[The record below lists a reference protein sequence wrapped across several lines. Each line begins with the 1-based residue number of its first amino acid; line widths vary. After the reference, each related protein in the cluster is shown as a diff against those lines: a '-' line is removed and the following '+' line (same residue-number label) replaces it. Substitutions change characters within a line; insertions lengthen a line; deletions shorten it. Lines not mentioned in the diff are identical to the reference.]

1 MKIANIRTKNFR
13 CLYDTDIP
21 FENLTALVGRNGTG
35 KSSVLKAI
43 DVFFDVNYS
52 GSIEDYCDK
61 STDNPIE
68 IIITFK
74 DFTSKEA
81 ELFGRYINNEQLTII
96 KRIDWIEGCAN
107 PRYYTIYKQIP
118 EFKRIRE
125 IESKREILIAVRTLI
140 ESQRFEGLGGTFRSA
155 EQALD
160 ILSQYEEE
168 HPELTEP
175 IESRFQFRG
184 AINVGGGSLDNFT
197 RFVFLPAVKEATEE
211 FEGKAS
217 PIGQFIDAIVTTKI
231 QKRDDL
237 IKFGEQINQ
246 EVRDKYSPENLG
258 ELDELSS
265 EISNLLCVYAP
276 NSALKI
282 GWGEPQPVQVGPPPI
297 LYSLVED
304 EFEGDISN
312 KGHGLQ
318 RALILTLLEYL
329 ARIPPTVEEG
339 ESARVD
345 LILALEE
352 PEIYLHPSRC
362 RYLANILLKLSKN
375 EEKENHQSRVQIIYS
390 THSPHFVGLDR
401 FDSIRILRKV
411 QNENTES
418 MVTTESHY
426 TLDEAA
432 DRYANICEQKR
443 DKITRESF
451 RVQTIPVMKP
461 LTNEGFFADMIVL
474 VEGPSDIGVLWKIQ
488 EIMGKDWN
496 KKAIALIPAGG
507 KSQLLKAA
515 VVFQGL
521 GIPVY
526 LIFDLDI
533 DDPTTKRVLRF
544 LGQPS
549 EYPKE
554 FIHETWACH
563 EFNLEETLKKC
574 LGEDNYNKLWAKV
587 GKDFECN
594 PKRIRKNEE
603 AIGKFTEI
611 AYEVGIRLDYFECM
625 VEAISNYYNKEI
637 G

>member
-1 MKIANIRTKNFR
+1 MKIANIRTRNFR
-13 CLYDTDIP
+13 CLYDVDIP

-43 DVFFDVNYS
+43 DVFFDLNYS

-74 DFTSKEA
+74 DFTPKEA
-81 ELFGRYINNEQLTII
+81 ELFGRYINNEQLTVT
-96 KRIDWIEGCAN
+96 KRIDWIEGRAN

-125 IESKREILIAVRTLI
+125 IESKRDMQTAVRALI
-140 ESQRFEGLGGTFRSA
+140 KSQQFEGLGGTFRSA

-217 PIGQFIDAIVTTKI
+217 PISQFIDAIVTTKI
-231 QKRDDL
+231 KKRDDL
-237 IKFGEQINQ
+237 IKFGERINQ
-246 EVRDKYSPENLG
+246 EIRDKYSPENLG
-258 ELDELSS
+258 ELDELSG

-276 NSALKI
+276 NSALRI
-282 GWGEPQPVQVGPPPI
+282 GWGEPQSVQVGPPPI

-304 EFEGDISN
+304 EFEGNISN

-329 ARIPPTVEEG
+329 ARIPPKVEEG
-339 ESARVD
+339 ENARVD

-362 RYLANILLKLSKN
+362 RYLANILLELSKN
-375 EEKENHQSRVQIIYS
+375 EGKENHQSRIQIIYS

-432 DRYANICEQKR
+432 ERYANICEEKR

-451 RVQTIPVMKP
+451 RVQTVPVMKP
-461 LTNEGFFADMIVL
+461 LTNEGFFGDMIVL

-488 EIMGKDWN
+488 EIMRKDW
-496 KKAIALIPAGG
+496 KKKDIALIPAGG

-521 GIPVY
+521 GIPMY
-526 LIFDLDI
+526 LIFDIDV
-533 DDPTTKRVLRF
+533 DDPTTGRVLRF
-544 LGQPS
+544 LGQPP
-549 EYPKE
+549 EYPTE

-574 LGEDNYNKLWAKV
+574 LGEDNCNKLWVEV

-603 AIGKFTEI
+603 AMGKFIEI
-611 AYEVGIRLDYFECM
+611 AYGVGMKLDYFESI
-625 VEAISNYYNKEI
+625 VEAISNYYNRAI

>member
-1 MKIANIRTKNFR
+1 MKIANIHIENFR
-13 CLYDTDIP
+13 CLYNIDIP

-43 DVFFDVNYS
+43 DAFFDINYLAS
-52 GSIEDYCDK
+52 EEDYCDR

-68 IIITFK
+68 ITITFK
-74 DFTSKEA
+74 DFTPKEA
-81 ELFGRYINNEQLTII
+81 ELFGSYIDNEQL
-96 KRIDWIEGCAN
+96 KVRKKIDWIEGRAIS
-107 PRYYTIYKQIP
+107 RYFATYRQIP
-118 EFKRIRE
+118 DFKRIRE
-125 IESKREILIAVRTLI
+125 IESKRDIQTAIRELID
-140 ESQRFEGLGGTFRSA
+140 SQKFEGLDGTFRSA
-155 EQALD
+155 EQGLE
-160 ILSQYEEE
+160 ILSRYEEE
-168 HPELTEP
+168 HPDLTELV
-175 IESRFQFRG
+175 ESRFQFMG
-184 AINVGGGSLDNFT
+184 ARNVGGGSLDNFT

-217 PIGQFIDAIVTTKI
+217 PISQFIDAIVTTKI
-231 QKRDDL
+231 EKRDDL
-237 IKFGEQINQ
+237 IKFGEHINK
-246 EVRDKYSPENLG
+246 EIREKYSPENLG
-258 ELDELSS
+258 GLDGISN
-265 EISNLLCVYAP
+265 EISDLLKIYAP
-276 NSALKI
+276 NSALRI
-282 GWGEPQPVQVGPPPI
+282 DWGEPQPIQVGPPEI
-297 LYSLVED
+297 FYSLIED
-304 EFEGDISN
+304 EFEGDISK

-329 ARIPPTVEEG
+329 ARIPPKVEEG
-339 ESARVD
+339 EKARVD

-362 RYLANILLKLSKN
+362 RYLANILLELSKN
-375 EEKENHQSRVQIIYS
+375 EGKESHQTRVQILYS

-432 DRYANICEQKR
+432 DLYSDICEQKR

-451 RVQTIPVMKP
+451 RVQSVPVMKP
-461 LTNEGFFADMIVL
+461 LTNEGFFADLIVL
-474 VEGPSDIGVLWKIQ
+474 VEGPSDIGVLWKLQ
-488 EIMGKDWN
+488 EIMKKDWN

-515 VVFQGL
+515 IVFQGL

-526 LIFDLDI
+526 TIFDLDI
-533 DDPTTKRVLRF
+533 DDPTTCRVLRF
-544 LGQPS
+544 LDQPP
-549 EYPKE
+549 EFPTK

-574 LGEDNYNKLWAKV
+574 LGEENYDKLWVEV
-587 GKDFECN
+587 GKDLECN

-603 AIGKFTEI
+603 AMGKFTEI
-611 AYEVGIRLDYFECM
+611 AYEVGMRLDYFENM
-625 VEAISNYYNKEI
+625 VEAISNYYDTEI